1 MVSFKLLI
9 TVAAVLGVSV
19 ADPSAL
25 DVLQDM
31 YRGCISQFSVS
42 CVRPKALA
50 WISMVAD
57 RNVIKVT
64 DDLMIVKKDDPE
76 KEVVRVMCVVR
87 DLLFLWFCD
96 LGAKRRR
103 R

>member
-1 MVSFKLLI
+1 MIGFKLL
-9 TVAAVLGVSV
+9 VAVTVLGVAA

-31 YRGCISQFSVS
+31 YSACLSQFSVS

-50 WISMVAD
+50 WMSMVAD

-64 DDLMIVKKDDPE
+64 DDLMIVKKEDPE
-76 KEVVRVMCVVR
+76 MNVVRVFAGERLVIK
-87 DLLFLWFCD
+87 WFCD
-96 LGAKRRR
+96 LGAERQCR
-103 R
+103 

>member
-9 TVAAVLGVSV
+9 TVVTIGVAV

-31 YRGCISQFSVS
+31 YRGCLQQFSVS

-50 WISMVAD
+50 WMTMVAD

-64 DDLMIVKKDDPE
+64 DDLMIVKKEDPE
-76 KEVVRVMCVVR
+76 KNVVREMDCIG
-87 DLLFLWFCD
+87 LYNN
-96 LGAKRRR
+96 
-103 R
+103 

>member
-9 TVAAVLGVSV
+9 SLVILGVAA

-31 YRGCISQFSVS
+31 YRGCLQQFSVS

-50 WISMVAD
+50 WMSMVAD

-64 DDLMIVKKDDPE
+64 DDLMIVKKEDPE
-76 KEVVRVMCVVR
+76 KNVVREMDCAG
-87 DLLFLWFCD
+87 LLLSDFVI
-96 LGAKRRR
+96 
-103 R
+103 